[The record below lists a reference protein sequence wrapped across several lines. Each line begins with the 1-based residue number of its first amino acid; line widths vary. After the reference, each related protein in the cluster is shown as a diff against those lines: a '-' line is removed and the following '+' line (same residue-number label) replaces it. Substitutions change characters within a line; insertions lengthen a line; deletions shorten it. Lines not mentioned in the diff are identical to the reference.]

1 MAELRTFRIIAQNS
15 TILLDDGKDGW
26 ILAGKLPAGLQAMGK
41 LHRFVLNLML
51 YIRTVTRPLTF
62 FIKALRL
69 NMPQLSSQF
78 QCGTLAKMQNNL

>member
-62 FIKALRL
+62 FIISAFEHAAVIQPISVW
-69 NMPQLSSQF
+69 NA
-78 QCGTLAKMQNNL
+78 G